1 MKKIMVLHRTKK
13 LIMVA
18 GMLVVCVGAVFLVMS
33 RVNASEP
40 EESPSSESSAEI
52 VLGTPNSISVPEIT
66 SNETGSAFVP
76 SSGASASEPLTT
88 VSKPTSTPPNPTPP
102 ASSALTDK
110 SKKPT
115 YSSKPTASKSTTP
128 KSGGKAGEVYIPGF
142 GWQKPTGGQAISE
155 PDYGGDIHKQVGTMD

>member
-1 MKKIMVLHRTKK
+1 MKKITISSRAKK
-13 LIMVA
+13 VATFA

-40 EESPSSESSAEI
+40 EESPSSGSSEPSEI
-52 VLGTPNSISVPEIT
+52 VLGTLHPISAPE
-66 SNETGSAFVP
+66 SSSSGTGSAFVP

-110 SKKPT
+110 TKKPT
-115 YSSKPTASKSTTP
+115 YASKPAASKSTTS
-128 KSGGKAGEVYIPGF
+128 KSAAGYNDPVF
-142 GWQKPTGGQAISE
+142 GNKTSPTGGKGITDNSMYE
-155 PDYGGDIHKQVGTMD
+155 DGVKIGTMD